1 MAEISIGLYLK
12 VRDVLR
18 KNPYFADYER
28 LAALFATVT
37 ELGYLRTGLGR
48 ASNRDELIES
58 TVSMLLNEA
67 NRRVSEPPPLVGF
80 LNILRQAA
88 ATGSQLQADLD
99 ALCNEVS
106 AALGVSAVEQRP
118 AVPGPEQRPVV
129 PFPASASLTA
139 DDKDRL
145 VEIIQRLPAFRQ
157 GGVAERV
164 SFLNRAGLPARW
176 INGHTWAGPPI
187 QAAHQLLME
196 ALKLGEPLPSQGGR
210 PGYTALGLV
219 LSQMVAEEVVGR
231 DDGLYC
237 ARVIKRYR
245 LIDLPQATVPAALQA
260 LLDQVP

>member
-1 MAEISIGLYLK
+1 MAELSIALYLK

-18 KNPYFADYER
+18 KSPYFADYER

-37 ELGYLRTGLGR
+37 ELGYLRTGLGQ

-58 TVSMLLNEA
+58 TVSMLLNDA
-67 NRRVSEPPPLVGF
+67 NRRVGEPPPLVGF
-80 LNILRQAA
+80 LNILRQTAGA
-88 ATGSQLQADLD
+88 GSQLQADLD
-99 ALCNEVS
+99 ALYNEVS
-106 AALGVSAVEQRP
+106 AALGVSAAAPRP
-118 AVPGPEQRPVV
+118 AAGPEHRPVV
-129 PFPASASLTA
+129 PFPAAASLTA
-139 DDKDRL
+139 DDNDRL
-145 VEIIQRLPAFRQ
+145 VEIIQRLPAFSQ

-176 INGHTWAGPPI
+176 INGHNWAGPPI

-196 ALKLGEPLPSQGGR
+196 AAKLGEPLPSQGGR

-231 DDGLYC
+231 DEGLYC

-245 LIDLPQATVPAALQA
+245 LIDLPQATVPAPLQA
-260 LLDQVP
+260 LLDQVS